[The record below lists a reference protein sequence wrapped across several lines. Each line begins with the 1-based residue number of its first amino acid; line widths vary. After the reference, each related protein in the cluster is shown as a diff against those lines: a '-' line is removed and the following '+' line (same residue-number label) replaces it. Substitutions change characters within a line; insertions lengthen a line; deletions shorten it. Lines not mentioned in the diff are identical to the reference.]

1 MKNIIILS
9 TLIFFVACET
19 GVKATEE
26 EKASHNKIKDLIERP
41 ISAEALVEKRFI
53 DLDDMENEELYDVE
67 DNPKREEAYI
77 DASQDFK
84 GGVRSDGL
92 NVKSIRVGKHDGYVR
107 LVFDVDS
114 HGAVVKEV
122 GNYSVRY
129 LEETNIILVTIEGY
143 RSFSAKFPKFS
154 RQSSIEKIYFNEYL
168 DDSGYQFSIKLRD
181 RVKVKAYDYKTPAR
195 LIIDITPLV

>member
-1 MKNIIILS
+1 MKNIVIFSL
-9 TLIFFVACET
+9 LIFFVACET
-19 GVKATEE
+19 GVKATED

-41 ISAEALVEKRFI
+41 VSAEALVEKRFI

-67 DNPKREEAYI
+67 DAPQEEEYM
-77 DASQDFK
+77 DASQDFR

-107 LVFDVDS
+107 LVFDVDN
-114 HGAVVKEV
+114 HGEMVNTV
-122 GNYSVRY
+122 GSYSVRY
-129 LEETNIILVTIEGY
+129 LAEKNIILVTIEGY
-143 RSFSAKFPKFS
+143 RQFSAKFPRFS
-154 RQSSIEKIYFNEYL
+154 KQSSIEKIYFNKYL